1 MKKIL
6 KIILTCIEV
15 AVLFVV
21 VGALTT
27 ATTKTIYANILI
39 EQFKNKAVYN
49 EAESTAIKKMYAI
62 PSDETL
68 SVKQTVGVSEY
79 PGNEGDILIT
89 LTSELQIPF
98 IHEFVSFFAGGHA
111 ALVLGDYE
119 DVLDK
124 TSNYYT
130 IESSGLNDD
139 LNLADTY
146 PKNYWNAYP
155 YPVIGLR
162 VRMTEDERKRVV
174 ARGLA
179 LEGDPYNY
187 SFLFDTKN
195 KAYCSDLV
203 AKAFASI
210 GVNLNKDG
218 FTTSVYDLLLSGE
231 TYITYYRYFDSD
243 GIEYIYYLD
252 TK

>member
-6 KIILTCIEV
+6 KIILTCVE
-15 AVLFVV
+15 ASVLFVV

-49 EAESTAIKKMYAI
+49 EEESTEMIQLYRI
-62 PSDETL
+62 PSNETL
-68 SVKQTVGVSEY
+68 PVKQQIGVEHY

-89 LTSELQIPF
+89 LVSELQIPF
-98 IHEFVSFFAGGHA
+98 IHDFISFFAGGHA

-124 TSNYYT
+124 TTNLYT
-130 IESSGLNDD
+130 VESSGLSDD
-139 LNLADTY
+139 LNLADTNA
-146 PKNYWNAYP
+146 KTYWNRYP

-162 VRMTEDERKRVV
+162 VRMTEEERRTIV

-179 LEGDPYNY
+179 LAGDPYNY

-195 KAYCSDLV
+195 KSYCSDLV
-203 AKAFASI
+203 GKAFASI

-218 FTTSVYDLLLSGE
+218 FTTSIYDLLVSNE
-231 TYITYYRYFDSD
+231 TYITYYRYFDKD
-243 GIEYIYYLD
+243 GVQHIYYLD